1 MNKEVERYIKYVKKL
16 IPIRSKDKK
25 EFIKLLTEQI
35 NEFANEKEHCTYQ
48 DIVDE
53 FGTPNEVAG
62 SYIEN
67 VNSKIIV
74 KNLNN
79 KRIIKIVF
87 IILIVLCISAWGF
100 ERYRLIQLLNEAGS
114 MVKAI
119 L

>member
-48 DIVDE
+48 NIVDE

-62 SYIEN
+62 SYIEI
-67 VNSKIIV
+67 VNSKIII

-79 KRIIKIVF
+79 KKIIKIVF
-87 IILIVLCISAWGF
+87 IILIVLCISAWSF

-114 MVKAI
+114 MVIGI